1 MPQAD
6 INLWAVLAAAV
17 LHMVIGAFWYSPVV
31 FGKTW
36 MALTGKTM
44 EDAKNANQTKNY
56 IISLVSAVVLA
67 YVLAHFVQYL
77 NAATFVSGLQVG
89 LWIGIGFVATTGLA
103 HYLWEGRPHK
113 LYLLNTVYS
122 ILSLALM
129 GGILAIW

>member
-1 MPQAD
+1 
-6 INLWAVLAAAV
+6 
-17 LHMVIGAFWYSPVV
+17 VIGAFWYSPVV